1 MNNEI
6 NEQELDVVIQ
16 LNEENRCIACDCL
29 YADTDKVVKLK
40 RKDLPSD
47 YLTFNRALF
56 DYKYVNKQFVLEKI
70 EQPKDE
76 LTELKE
82 RQERT
87 EQAVQDLILA
97 TMGV

>member
-6 NEQELDVVIQ
+6 NEQELETVIQ
-16 LNEENRCIACDCL
+16 LNEDNRCIACDCL
-29 YADTDKVVKLK
+29 YLPTDKVVKLK
-40 RKDLPSD
+40 RKDLPND
-47 YLTFNRALF
+47 YLTFNRMLF
-56 DYKYVNKQFVLEKI
+56 DYKYVNGQFVLEKV